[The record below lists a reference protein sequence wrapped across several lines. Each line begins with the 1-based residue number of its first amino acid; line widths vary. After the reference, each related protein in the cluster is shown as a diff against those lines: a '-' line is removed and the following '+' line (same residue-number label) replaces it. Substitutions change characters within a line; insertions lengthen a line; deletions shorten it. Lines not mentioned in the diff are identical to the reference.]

1 VTDSAHIKP
10 ATPQL
15 KCDIKLL
22 RISFLEN
29 DLASTPIERASSMYG
44 KIYSY
49 TSVPSLLMADLIQKS
64 GSAGQDVDLR

>member
-15 KCDIKLL
+15 KCDIKLWPF
-22 RISFLEN
+22 SFLEIE
-29 DLASTPIERASSMYG
+29 LASTPIERASSVNR
-44 KIYSY
+44 KTYSY
-49 TSVPSLLMADLIQKS
+49 TSLPSLLMADLIQTS